1 MRVPKGRPRAGSNE
15 TVRTSLKGEDDGLN
29 ILRDVSP
36 DTLAYAILAAACVA
50 AILLIVLLGRGRPAK
65 PVEVLAPDEVIQ
77 RQFAALTR
85 RLEALEQGVGQ
96 ITAALPSTVQSVSI
110 VRFNPFPE
118 MGGSMSFS
126 MALLDARANGVVIS
140 VLNDRQ
146 GSRIYGKP
154 VEGGVSPQKLS
165 DEEQQAIGL
174 ARGRKA

>member
-1 MRVPKGRPRAGSNE
+1 MHQRDGFRRDRTRSSD
-15 TVRTSLKGEDDGLN
+15 VRKREDDGLN
-29 ILRDVSP
+29 ILQYASP
-36 DTLAYAILAAACVA
+36 DTLAYVLLGAACAA
-50 AILLIVLLGRGRPAK
+50 AILLIALLARSRPAK
-65 PVEVLAPDEVIQ
+65 PVEILTPDELIQ
-77 RQFAALTR
+77 QQFAAVTR
-85 RLEALEQGVGQ
+85 RLEALEQNIAQ
-96 ITAALPSTVQSVSI
+96 INAALPSTVQSVSV

-118 MGGSMSFS
+118 MANMSFS

-165 DEEQQAIGL
+165 EEEQQAIGL

>member
-1 MRVPKGRPRAGSNE
+1 M
-15 TVRTSLKGEDDGLN
+15 
-29 ILRDVSP
+29 
-36 DTLAYAILAAACVA
+36 A

-77 RQFAALTR
+77 RQFAAVTR

-154 VEGGVSPQKLS
+154 VEAGVSPQKLS